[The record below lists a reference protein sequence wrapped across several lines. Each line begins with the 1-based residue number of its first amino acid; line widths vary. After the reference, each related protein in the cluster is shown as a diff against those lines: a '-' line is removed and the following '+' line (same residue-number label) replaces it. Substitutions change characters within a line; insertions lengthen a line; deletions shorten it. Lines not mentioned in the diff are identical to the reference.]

1 MTFFGVIFIISTTL
15 VLIFKKEDIRK
26 DKDEHHE
33 ESLEE
38 NLSVKQTYRLM
49 WKLVWLPPIKTMI
62 LIMMTVK
69 VKY

>member
-15 VLIFKKEDIRK
+15 VLILKKEDNRK

-69 VKY
+69 V